1 MGCSFSTPVTK
12 SNGVPTSGELAKA
25 TPSRATPKVPVP
37 QAPPKDASEK
47 SPFELILDLTI
58 HKPADASDVT
68 DVQAAKDEIALV
80 RIYAKEILDSM
91 SAFEGDVSENATDD
105 TVKESNRGAIY
116 EKQDVANY
124 HKISYPKSEEVKAL
138 IYDAIRPNALF
149 ENDQESELID
159 IIDLFQ
165 PINKKKGECIINEG
179 DEGDKFYV
187 VESGGLS
194 IEKHIGMGQIMN
206 CGTYSKGSAFG
217 EIALMFDSPRA
228 ATITATTDVKLW
240 SIDRQTYRLRI
251 GQLRFLEREERIN
264 FLRGC
269 TIQNRAFNV
278 LFDSSQIEDL
288 VCVIKNDT
296 LKQGSV
302 LIREGEV
309 NDTLYIVKSGR
320 VDRFQQSQK
329 VGSIQEGEGFGI
341 NALLKPKASPETVV
355 AATDV
360 NVYYLTYDDFESMV
374 GSMEDVLD
382 GKSVSRRTMLKVPSS
397 RNSYKTS
404 MTMDQRYTNVSL
416 TDLKLYNV
424 LGRGAFGK
432 VFLVQSKSNK
442 KVFALKAQSKHNIL
456 RKGKA
461 DHILNEYRIMKML
474 DHPNILGIH
483 CALQDNRYLFFLLDL
498 HPGGELMTYLKQKRR
513 FAESIT
519 RFYAASVLLAFEEL
533 HLMMIAYRDLKPENV
548 VLDKDGYGILVD
560 YGLAKEI
567 EDGCTYTLCGTPDY
581 LAPEIIRGTGYD
593 WAVDFWTLGV
603 FLFELTSGRAPFF
616 ATNDSRRARKIL
628 KGYEFVDV
636 PTYFSRGLKDLIA
649 QLLENNPSRRL
660 GRAQLGIQAIKKHI
674 FFEGFD
680 WEGELCRLIFL
691 VAR

>member
-1 MGCSFSTPVTK
+1 M
-12 SNGVPTSGELAKA
+12 
-25 TPSRATPKVPVP
+25 
-37 QAPPKDASEK
+37 
-47 SPFELILDLTI
+47 
-58 HKPADASDVT
+58 
-68 DVQAAKDEIALV
+68 QAAKDEIALV
-80 RIYAKEILDSM
+80 RKYAKEILDSM
-91 SAFEGDVSENATDD
+91 SAFEGDVSENASDD

-187 VESGGLS
+187 VESGELS
-194 IEKHIGMGQIMN
+194 IQKHIGMGQVMN

-329 VGSIQEGEGFGI
+329 VGSSEFRLIQTKMYTSIVAHFNICFCCYQLGYLVQEGEGFGI

-374 GSMEDVLD
+374 GSMEDV
-382 GKSVSRRTMLKVPSS
+382 SS
-397 RNSYKTS
+397 
-404 MTMDQRYTNVSL
+404 
-416 TDLKLYNV
+416 TD
-424 LGRGAFGK
+424 
-432 VFLVQSKSNK
+432 
-442 KVFALKAQSKHNIL
+442 H
-456 RKGKA
+456 
-461 DHILNEYRIMKML
+461 
-474 DHPNILGIH
+474 
-483 CALQDNRYLFFLLDL
+483 
-498 HPGGELMTYLKQKRR
+498 
-513 FAESIT
+513 
-519 RFYAASVLLAFEEL
+519 
-533 HLMMIAYRDLKPENV
+533 
-548 VLDKDGYGILVD
+548 
-560 YGLAKEI
+560 
-567 EDGCTYTLCGTPDY
+567 
-581 LAPEIIRGTGYD
+581 
-593 WAVDFWTLGV
+593 
-603 FLFELTSGRAPFF
+603 
-616 ATNDSRRARKIL
+616 
-628 KGYEFVDV
+628 
-636 PTYFSRGLKDLIA
+636 
-649 QLLENNPSRRL
+649 
-660 GRAQLGIQAIKKHI
+660 
-674 FFEGFD
+674 
-680 WEGELCRLIFL
+680 
-691 VAR
+691 